1 MQLIN
6 KKLIAFLASPLLLL
20 LTACGGGSVAKVT
33 NLNADGFS
41 SEIKNAGVVV
51 LDVRTPGEFAAG
63 HIQNAINIDV
73 ESSDFDANIAK
84 LDKTK
89 EYDVYCHSGRRS
101 GIATQKMVKAGFTKV
116 FNLDGGIIAWQN
128 AGFPLVSA

>member
-1 MQLIN
+1 MN
-6 KKLIAFLASPLLLL
+6 KKLIALAVAPLLLL
-20 LTACGGGSVAKVT
+20 LTACGGGSTAKVT
-33 NLNADGFS
+33 NLNADGFA

-51 LDVRTPGEFAAG
+51 LDVRTAGEFAAG

-73 ESSDFDANIAK
+73 EASDFDANIAK

-116 FNLDGGIIAWQN
+116 FNLDGGITAWQS
-128 AGFPLVSA
+128 AGLPLVNA